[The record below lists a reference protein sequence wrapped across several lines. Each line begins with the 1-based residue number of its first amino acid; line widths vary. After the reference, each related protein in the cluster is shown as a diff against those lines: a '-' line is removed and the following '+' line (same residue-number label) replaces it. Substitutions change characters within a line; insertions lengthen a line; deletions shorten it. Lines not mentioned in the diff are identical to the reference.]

1 VNAVAASRRMIATE
15 IIGVLK
21 RSIKK
26 RVSSATSR
34 DGGGAVGIN
43 FVGYISLKTG

>member
-1 VNAVAASRRMIATE
+1 MTIAAAM
-15 IIGVLK
+15 IGVLK
-21 RSIKK
+21 RSQKK

-43 FVGYISLKTG
+43 FVCWIKLETG